1 MNYTTN
7 FNLRLPERNE
17 QFNLDDWNN
26 NTTNIDSAMQTNKT
40 NISNNA
46 TNITSI
52 LNGLSTVNTSD
63 TSSIYYKLMKLIYP
77 VGSLYWSSKSTNPA
91 SLFGGTWVQIKDRFV
106 LACGDT
112 YTSSG
117 ATGGASSVTLSV
129 SNMPSHN
136 HSFTPSGTVS
146 SHSHTINS
154 GNTSSSGTTNTA
166 GIRFISTNTNS
177 SGEHTHLM
185 PVTTSSPGSGTSS
198 NFYNFSTTS
207 SVGTQNSSANS
218 GFAKGSSYKL
228 PATSSG
234 ILASVFGT
242 GLDFRQTSFYSEAGG
257 TSLSGTHTHRVT
269 ASGYIYGKTY
279 ATNPTFTGLAGTTSS
294 NGSGTSFNILP
305 PYVVKYC
312 FERTA

>member
-26 NTTNIDSAMQTNKT
+26 NTTSIDSAMQANKT

-63 TSSIYYKLMKLIYP
+63 TNSVYYKLMKLIYP
-77 VGSLYWSSKSTNPA
+77 VGSLYWSSKSTNPGT
-91 SLFGGTWVQIKDRFV
+91 LFGGTWVQIKDKFV

-112 YTSSG
+112 YTSVG

-146 SHSHTINS
+146 SHSHGLNGHTHSFTPSGKIGSTSGGTNNTTSKMS
-154 GNTSSSGTTNTA
+154 GNATGLFSIGLSGSNSSNNWCITKVSGNVSRSKTGNTFGTNDNYAAGGTQYDTVNINVSHTHTAYFTGDAGTTGGAN
-166 GIRFISTNTNS
+166 GN
-177 SGEHTHLM
+177 
-185 PVTTSSPGSGTSS
+185 TTSATPSFSGSAGTTGSSGSGTA
-198 NFYNFSTTS
+198 FS
-207 SVGTQNSSANS
+207 
-218 GFAKGSSYKL
+218 
-228 PATSSG
+228 
-234 ILASVFGT
+234 
-242 GLDFRQTSFYSEAGG
+242 
-257 TSLSGTHTHRVT
+257 
-269 ASGYIYGKTY
+269 
-279 ATNPTFTGLAGTTSS
+279 
-294 NGSGTSFNILP
+294 ILP

-312 FERTA
+312 WERTA